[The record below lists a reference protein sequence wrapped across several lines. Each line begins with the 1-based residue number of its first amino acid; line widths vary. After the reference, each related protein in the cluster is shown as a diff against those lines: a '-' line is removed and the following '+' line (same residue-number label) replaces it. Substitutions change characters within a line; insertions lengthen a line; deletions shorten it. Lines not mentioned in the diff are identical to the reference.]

1 MSKSGDPS
9 SRGNSH
15 RARKR
20 FGQNFLT
27 DQDIIE
33 RIVDS
38 IDPQDSEAMVEIGP
52 GKGAITRPLL
62 GRCKHLTV
70 VELDRDL
77 VALLEQNA
85 ARWTQPD
92 SHFEIISADALQY
105 DFSALAERL
114 QRQLRV
120 VGNLPYNISSPL
132 IFHLL
137 TQAQHLEDM
146 HFMLQREVVERLVA
160 QPGSKRYGRLSVM
173 VQWQCSTSAL
183 FDVPATAF
191 SPQPKVESAIVQ
203 LTPRAEDTLDRTL
216 SKPLLQVVTA
226 AFSQRRKTLRNSL
239 SKLVAEELLLELGID
254 PKVRA
259 EVVSIS
265 DYLKIANWVAQTTR

>member
-1 MSKSGDPS
+1 MSKPSYTS

-38 IDPQDSEAMVEIGP
+38 IGPQDSEAMVEIGP

-62 GRCKHLTV
+62 ARCKHLTV

-77 VALLEQNA
+77 VSLLEKNA
-85 ARWTQPD
+85 QRWAQPD

-114 QRQLRV
+114 GRQLRV

-132 IFHLL
+132 LFHLL
-137 TQAQHLEDM
+137 TTAQHVKDM

-173 VQWQCSTSAL
+173 VQWQCAANAL
-183 FDVPATAF
+183 FEVPATAF

-203 LTPRAEDTLDRTL
+203 LTPRAEDTLDRSL

-239 SKLVAEELLLELGID
+239 STLVNEEQLQQLGID

-265 DYLKIANWVAQTTR
+265 DYLNIAKCVAQTIH